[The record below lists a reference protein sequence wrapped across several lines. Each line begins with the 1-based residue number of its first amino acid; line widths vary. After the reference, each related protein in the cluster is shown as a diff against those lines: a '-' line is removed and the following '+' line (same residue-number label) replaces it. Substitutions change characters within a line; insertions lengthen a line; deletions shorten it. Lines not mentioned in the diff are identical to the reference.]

1 MKWTELLKFSAGNLF
16 RRKLR
21 TSLTLMGVI
30 IGTASIV
37 VMMSLGIG
45 LNSSYIE
52 QIENSGTLTRI
63 SVYNGGMYAMSD
75 QPQSDVKLDQ
85 TTVDTFSAMP
95 HVLEASPVY
104 EFSIMAKSGKY
115 ESNMYVT
122 AMTYEM
128 LMASKIPVVEGAMP
142 NEGDPLALI
151 AGSMASF
158 NFYDPGGGG
167 GGMYYGMGM
176 EEMEAP
182 VDLMAAPLFA
192 IYDIEGYYQS
202 MSDPATPT
210 PKKHLLSTAAIV
222 GSEDPMSGYSEHDYS
237 VYADLAAVE
246 QLFQKLFGKKAWPNQ
261 QTDSKGKP
269 IVPMEYNS
277 AYVLVDN
284 IDNVSEV
291 QQSIND
297 MGFEA
302 HSELDFLQ
310 AMQEQSRIIQYVLAG
325 IGSVSLF
332 VAAIGIANTMLMS
345 IFERTK
351 EIGIFKVLGCSL
363 GNIRTMFLVE
373 AGMIG
378 LVGGMLGLALS
389 FGISFLINSFMGDGG
404 ISVIP
409 IWLSALGVSFAV
421 LVGTVAGI
429 SPAFRATKLSPLEAI
444 RTL

>member
-45 LNSSYIE
+45 LNHSYIE
-52 QIENSGTLTRI
+52 QIESSGTLTRI
-63 SVYNGGMYAMSD
+63 TVFSNSFFGGMPGEQSSD
-75 QPQSDVKLDQ
+75 IKLDQ
-85 TTVDTFSAMP
+85 PTIDTFSALS
-95 HVLEASPVY
+95 HVVETSPVY
-104 EFSIMAKSGKY
+104 EFGVLARSGKY
-115 ESNMYVT
+115 ENHMYVT
-122 AMTYEM
+122 AMSYDM

-142 NEGDPLALI
+142 NEGDPLMLI
-151 AGSMASF
+151 AGTNSEF
-158 NFYDPGGGG
+158 NFYDPNGGS
-167 GGMYYGMGM
+167 MYYGKGM
-176 EEMEAP
+176 EEQEAP
-182 VDLMAAPLFA
+182 VDLMAGPLFA
-192 IYDIEGYYQS
+192 IYDIDTYYQS
-202 MSDPATPT
+202 MGDPAVQA

-222 GSEDPMSGYSEHDYS
+222 GSADPMARFSEHDYS

-261 QTDSKGKP
+261 QTDEKGKP
-269 IVPMEYNS
+269 ITPMTYNR
-277 AYVLVDN
+277 AYVLVDE
-284 IDNVSEV
+284 IDNVTEV
-291 QQSIND
+291 QQSITD

-302 HSELDFLQ
+302 QSELDYLQ

-351 EIGIFKVLGCSL
+351 EIGVFKVLGCSL
-363 GNIRTMFLVE
+363 GNIRAMFLVE

-378 LVGGMLGLALS
+378 FIGGILGLLLS
-389 FGISFLINSFMGDGG
+389 MLISVTINQFIGEV
-404 ISVIP
+404 SVIP
-409 IWLSALGVSFAV
+409 LWLGTLGVSFAV

-429 SPAFRATKLSPLEAI
+429 SPAFRATRLSPLEAI
-444 RTL
+444 RML